1 MAWRSPVGHRSKSKY
16 HVLDALH
23 HLSVEWLVKSLDGD
37 SNSNRNQL
45 TEASYSWLSLKEVEA
60 ER

>member
-1 MAWRSPVGHRSKSKY
+1 MACRSLVGHRSKSKY

-23 HLSVEWLVKSLDGD
+23 HLSVEWLIKSLYGD
-37 SNSNRNQL
+37 SNQL